1 MSTLVLAVL
10 GACLAQVPSGPGPGG
25 TPPGGAVPTVNGEGY
40 DFSAIDGAATQYLAK
55 TGLPGAAVMVLD
67 GGKVV
72 YERYYGGYDAT
83 TVVSIASAS
92 KWISGATMVALQE
105 AGKLDLDDP
114 VGKYISEFA
123 SDPAHA
129 RAGITLRQCFNHTSA
144 LPANLRSADSPTI
157 TMREAGAAAGKAE
170 LSGRP
175 GSAFRYGG
183 VSMRVAG
190 ACAEVAA
197 GKKWRELFDDAIG
210 KPVGMSSTRW
220 GRLELSQN
228 PSPAGG
234 ASSTLRDYGRF
245 LAMVLGRGE
254 IDGVRVLSEAGVA
267 ELLRDQ
273 TGGVPIGRASVGR
286 RGGDGKASYGVGC
299 WVEGKDE
306 QGETVTA
313 SSPGAF
319 GFVPAVNMERG
330 VGFIWMIEDK
340 GRNRKKAKDLPDMVK
355 VIRET
360 IKAQLGT
367 EMGTTP
373 ASPDPE

>member
-1 MSTLVLAVL
+1 
-10 GACLAQVPSGPGPGG
+10 
-25 TPPGGAVPTVNGEGY
+25 
-40 DFSAIDGAATQYLAK
+40 
-55 TGLPGAAVMVLD
+55 
-67 GGKVV
+67 
-72 YERYYGGYDAT
+72 
-83 TVVSIASAS
+83 
-92 KWISGATMVALQE
+92 
-105 AGKLDLDDP
+105 
-114 VGKYISEFA
+114 
-123 SDPAHA
+123 
-129 RAGITLRQCFNHTSA
+129 
-144 LPANLRSADSPTI
+144 
-157 TMREAGAAAGKAE
+157 
-170 LSGRP
+170 
-175 GSAFRYGG
+175 
-183 VSMRVAG
+183 
-190 ACAEVAA
+190 
-197 GKKWRELFDDAIG
+197 
-210 KPVGMSSTRW
+210 MSSTRW

-254 IDGVRVLSEAGVA
+254 VDGVRVLSEAGVA

>member
-1 MSTLVLAVL
+1 
-10 GACLAQVPSGPGPGG
+10 
-25 TPPGGAVPTVNGEGY
+25 
-40 DFSAIDGAATQYLAK
+40 
-55 TGLPGAAVMVLD
+55 
-67 GGKVV
+67 
-72 YERYYGGYDAT
+72 
-83 TVVSIASAS
+83 
-92 KWISGATMVALQE
+92 
-105 AGKLDLDDP
+105 
-114 VGKYISEFA
+114 
-123 SDPAHA
+123 
-129 RAGITLRQCFNHTSA
+129 
-144 LPANLRSADSPTI
+144 
-157 TMREAGAAAGKAE
+157 
-170 LSGRP
+170 
-175 GSAFRYGG
+175 
-183 VSMRVAG
+183 MRVAG

-254 IDGVRVLSEAGVA
+254 VDGVRVLSEAGVA